1 MKSEQYNNDIIY
13 PEVSPLALRRG
24 ILRRGKGRALC
35 ATGSGST
42 VRGLRCGGYSPH
54 SGASPAGAEVC
65 RPVWP
70 SRGNERYS
78 MKHPVSEQI
87 LQDRWA
93 PNANDRL
100 KAQWRAW
107 VARSTLIAI
116 VLHAGVVVLWPT
128 WERSRLESDPLQEFF
143 ELEWVSVLEAQAL
156 PSVDPAP
163 AIQVGALPDSL
174 PDEVDLIA
182 AVCGSGTTIRT
193 VAEAFRERLV
203 GRAAPRPT
211 ITEPVQEGEQTES
224 TDSGEGDERSISVD
238 RGLSAA
244 EFAELMGSSPMDLER
259 LSAVR
264 PELVLVAPSA
274 WVLIRN
280 PTEVERFIMGR
291 YRRGDLDRSMNGS
304 VSVALW
310 IDERG
315 SVEWAEITQSSGRP
329 AMDNVALAL
338 FSEVAAFRPAR
349 DQGVAVPRSVIFSV
363 RFPWY

>member
-1 MKSEQYNNDIIY
+1 
-13 PEVSPLALRRG
+13 
-24 ILRRGKGRALC
+24 
-35 ATGSGST
+35 
-42 VRGLRCGGYSPH
+42 
-54 SGASPAGAEVC
+54 
-65 RPVWP
+65 
-70 SRGNERYS
+70 

-143 ELEWVSVLEAQAL
+143 ELEWVSVLEARAL

-211 ITEPVQEGEQTES
+211 ITEPVQDGEQTES

-280 PTEVERFIMGR
+280 PTEIERFIMGR